1 MVERNTTRIFPLR
14 RLKLGV
20 WESLLHLDQQIFL
33 MVPAAPSRKL
43 IFISVHPKRDLTEL
57 TLGWQKSKKNILKFF
72 G

>member
-1 MVERNTTRIFPLR
+1 MVERNKTRIFPLR

-43 IFISVHPKRDLTEL
+43 IFISVHPKRDLQSL
-57 TLGWQKSKKNILKFF
+57 H
-72 G
+72 